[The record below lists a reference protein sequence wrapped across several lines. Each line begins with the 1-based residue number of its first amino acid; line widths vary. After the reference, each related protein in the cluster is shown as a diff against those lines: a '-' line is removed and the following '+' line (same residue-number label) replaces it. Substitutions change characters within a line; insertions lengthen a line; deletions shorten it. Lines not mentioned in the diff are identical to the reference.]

1 MKYLI
6 EHNNKIIGVYDVFS
20 DAELF
25 VKSCIQNNFMLSDNV
40 RILTFYTNSCYCIDI
55 KYFNINFN
63 NNTTSTTN
71 INDNNKQN
79 QSHTIPNV
87 NNQSMKQPSTIIN
100 DTKHNYQSIFSTS
113 NNEDSLFYNNNL
125 FPDNNFLPNNNL
137 FHDNNLLPDNNLCP
151 NDQNV
156 QNKLSTTVQ
165 NQFINFK
172 NNIQKNNNEINNF
185 NSNKINKINNLN
197 NLNTNEINDSNN
209 ENLEENLELINM
221 KNKKIELQH
230 ELNMIQCE
238 KKKLEERKIIYD
250 NDLKLFNLFHNDDKI
265 IIPELFQT
273 KFQIMKTLNDCNN
286 LNFTSY
292 YDIIYEEYEIDSD

>member
-6 EHNNKIIGVYDVFS
+6 EYNLKIIGVYDVFS

-25 VKSCIQNNFMLSDNV
+25 VKSCIQNNFMLSDKV

-55 KYFNINFN
+55 KYFNINLN

-71 INDNNKQN
+71 INDNNHQN

-87 NNQSMKQPSTIIN
+87 DNQSIKQPSTIIN
-100 DTKHNYQSIFSTS
+100 NNKQNYQSIFNTS
-113 NNEDSLFYNNNL
+113 NNESSLFYNNNL
-125 FPDNNFLPNNNL
+125 FSDNNL
-137 FHDNNLLPDNNLCP
+137 FPDNNLLPDNNLSP
-151 NDQNV
+151 N
-156 QNKLSTTVQ
+156 VQ

-172 NNIQKNNNEINNF
+172 NNIQKNNNEIN
-185 NSNKINKINNLN
+185 KINNLN
-197 NLNTNEINDSNN
+197 TNKIMESNDK
-209 ENLEENLELINM
+209 NLEENLEFINI

-230 ELNMIQCE
+230 ELNMIEYE
-238 KKKLEERKIIYD
+238 KKKLEERKIVYD

-273 KFQIMKTLNDCNN
+273 KYQIMKTLNDSNN